1 MFHYRTRR
9 EPPSPRAGLAVL
21 GLAGCIAAI
30 ITSMLDLEDIF
41 GPEGPLHSTLP
52 DFKSRWQQLRMAQR
66 VATALEH
73 RETVVVEAGTG
84 TGKTFAY
91 LVPALLCGARVLI
104 STGTRTLQDQLFS
117 KDLPLVAAAL
127 GRPAKIALLKGRTNY
142 LCRYRLA
149 QIDPGGEQLSLDPS
163 GTDPADAD
171 EPGMGQPEGMGQ
183 PAPHRS
189 MLARIERWSRT
200 TRRGDLAEVRG
211 LSDSHP
217 VWPQVTSTRENC
229 LGNRCPEIS
238 RCHVALARREAL
250 DADIVIVNH
259 HLLLADLALK
269 EDGFGDILGQADAV
283 ILDEAHQIPDL
294 ATQFFSATVS
304 SRRIENLL
312 KDVHTEVASHLAH
325 LSIESGAGQLIA
337 NIAAAAKGVE
347 QASQQLSSALPPRP
361 GRFSLAETGAQL
373 NGCVGELARSLQTLQ
388 DNLANL
394 VDDSALAQ
402 LAERTG
408 DLVLSLDRIAAVD
421 DMDGVR
427 AVEVAPRSW
436 PMGLLTERPARK
448 SPAGTGFTLSLMPFD
463 ISARFLSL
471 LQARRCGWIFTSAT
485 LSLGED
491 FTHFTGRLGL
501 NESPTLKID
510 SPFNYPLQSLLYL
523 PSGLPE
529 PASPK
534 YVAAVIETALPLI
547 DAARGGAFILFTS
560 HRALSQG
567 AAALKTYWSNPN
579 QSPSPYRLF
588 VQGEAP
594 RERLLKEFR
603 EDGNGVLLGTTSFWE
618 GVDVKGE
625 ALRLVIIEKLPFAS
639 PDDPLV
645 KARIDHLEATG
656 GNAFRDYQLPEAA
669 LALKQGVGRL
679 IRSEEDY
686 GTVVICDPR
695 MMGRGYGKVLLA
707 ALPPMTP
714 TRDRDE
720 AMSFIRKH
728 APRDLANALK
738 TARAAT
744 AP

>member
-1 MFHYRTRR
+1 
-9 EPPSPRAGLAVL
+9 
-21 GLAGCIAAI
+21 
-30 ITSMLDLEDIF
+30 
-41 GPEGPLHSTLP
+41 
-52 DFKSRWQQLRMAQR
+52 MAQR
-66 VATALEH
+66 VATALEQ

-91 LVPALLCGARVLI
+91 LVPALLCGVRVLI

-127 GRPAKIALLKGRTNY
+127 GRPVRIALLKGRTNY
-142 LCRYRLA
+142 LCRHRLA
-149 QIDPGGEQLSLDPS
+149 GIGSSGEQLSLDSTTAP
-163 GTDPADAD
+163 GALEVDTTDD
-171 EPGMGQPEGMGQ
+171 EPTTQ
-183 PAPHRS
+183 AS

-250 DADIVIVNH
+250 EADIVIVNH

-269 EDGFGDILGQADAV
+269 EDGFGDILGAADAV

-294 ATQFFSATVS
+294 ATQFFGATVS
-304 SRRIENLL
+304 SRRVENLL
-312 KDVHTEVASHLAH
+312 KETHTEVAASLAH
-325 LSIESGAGQLIA
+325 VSSGSD
-337 NIAAAAKGVE
+337 AAALVTEVATAARGVE
-347 QASQQLSSALPPRP
+347 LASQRLSASLPPRA
-361 GRFSLAETGAQL
+361 GRFSLAEMGADINSL
-373 NGCVGELARSLQTLQ
+373 VEDLARSLQSLQ
-388 DNLANL
+388 DRL
-394 VDDSALAQ
+394 VDLGDDGSLAQ
-402 LAERTG
+402 LGERVG
-408 DLVLSLDRIAAVD
+408 DLVLSLDRIASVD
-421 DMDGVR
+421 DMEGVR
-427 AVEVAPRSW
+427 AVEVTQR
-436 PMGLLTERPARK
+436 
-448 SPAGTGFTLSLMPFD
+448 GFSLSLMPFD

-471 LQARRCGWIFTSAT
+471 LQSRRCAWIFTSAT
-485 LSLGED
+485 LSMGED
-491 FTHFTGRLGL
+491 FGHFTGRLGL
-501 NESPTLKID
+501 GDSPTLKID
-510 SPFNYPLQSLLYL
+510 SPFDYPRQSLLYL
-523 PSGLPE
+523 PAGLPD
-529 PASPK
+529 PASFK

-547 DAARGGAFILFTS
+547 DAARGGAFVLFTS

-567 AAALKTYWSNPN
+567 ASILRACWSREA
-579 QSPSPYRLF
+579 PYRLF

-603 EDGNGVLLGTTSFWE
+603 EDGNGVLLGTASFWE

-645 KARIDHLEATG
+645 KARIDHLQATG

-695 MMGRGYGKVLLA
+695 VTGRGYGKVLLA
-707 ALPPMTP
+707 ALPAMTP

-720 AMSFIRKH
+720 ALSFIRKH
-728 APRDLANALK
+728 APRDIPKSNP
-738 TARAAT
+738 TAQT
-744 AP
+744 AIAP

>member
-1 MFHYRTRR
+1 
-9 EPPSPRAGLAVL
+9 
-21 GLAGCIAAI
+21 
-30 ITSMLDLEDIF
+30 MLDLEDIF
-41 GPEGPLHSTLP
+41 GPGGPLQSALP
-52 DFKSRWQQLRMAQR
+52 DFKSRWQQLRMAER

-127 GRPAKIALLKGRTNY
+127 GRPARIALLKGRTNY

-149 QIDPGGEQLSLDPS
+149 QIGPAGEQLSLDTTPVP
-163 GTDPADAD
+163 GNHPDDTADIGANATVGD
-171 EPGMGQPEGMGQ
+171 EQTTHTG
-183 PAPHRS
+183 
-189 MLARIERWSRT
+189 MLARIQRWSRT
-200 TRRGDLAEVRG
+200 TRQGDLSEVRG
-211 LSDSHP
+211 LSDSHA
-217 VWPQVTSTRENC
+217 VWPQVTSTRDNC

-238 RCHVALARREAL
+238 RCHVAIARRDAL

-259 HLLLADLALK
+259 HLLLADMALK
-269 EDGFGDILGQADAV
+269 EDGFGDILGAADAV

-294 ATQFFSATVS
+294 ATQFFGATVS
-304 SRRIENLL
+304 SRRIENLI
-312 KDVHTEVASHLAH
+312 KEAHTEITAQLARV
-325 LSIESGAGQLIA
+325 SVESE
-337 NIAAAAKGVE
+337 AAAVVADISVAVRGVE
-347 QASQQLSSALPPRP
+347 QAAKQLSSSLPSRP
-361 GRFSLAETGAQL
+361 GRFALSEMGVQL
-373 NGCVGELARSLQTLQ
+373 TSSVDQLSRSLQSLQ
-388 DNLANL
+388 SSLADL
-394 VDDSALAQ
+394 GDDSPLAQ
-402 LAERTG
+402 LGERVG
-408 DLVLSLDRIAAVD
+408 DLMLSLDRIANVD
-421 DMDGVR
+421 DMEGVR
-427 AVEVAPRSW
+427 AVEI
-436 PMGLLTERPARK
+436 TAR
-448 SPAGTGFTLSLMPFD
+448 GFSLSLMPFD

-471 LQARRCGWIFTSAT
+471 IQARRCGWIFTSAT

-491 FTHFTGRLGL
+491 FGHFTGRLGL
-501 NESPTLKID
+501 TESPTLKIE
-510 SPFNYPLQSLLYL
+510 SPFDYERQSLLYL
-523 PSGLPE
+523 PTGMPE
-529 PASPK
+529 PASSG
-534 YVAAVIETALPLI
+534 YVSKVIETALPLI
-547 DAARGGAFILFTS
+547 DAARGGAFVLFTS
-560 HRALSQG
+560 HRALAQG
-567 AAALKTYWSNPN
+567 ASLLRSCWSGER
-579 QSPSPYRLF
+579 PYRLF

-603 EDGNGVLLGTTSFWE
+603 DDGNGVLLGTTSFWE

-645 KARIDHLEATG
+645 RARIDHLQATG

-707 ALPPMTP
+707 ALPAMTP

-720 AMSFIRKH
+720 ALRFIRKH
-728 APRDLANALK
+728 APRIPANDHA
-738 TARAAT
+738 TARTAA